1 MGGWRTKRF
10 LHGSVSDRGVA
21 RPPLIQ
27 HYSRPGSHTAR
38 VPATAGRSRSA
49 RSGVRPLSS
58 GAAHAIIRLRRLLP
72 HSITSMSTNS
82 TPPADRAT
90 RAQHESFRARALS
103 NSLTVKDLERSV
115 AWYRDVVGFTVDQR
129 YEREGTLRAV
139 ALKAG
144 AIRIL
149 LNLDDGAKGW
159 DRTKGEGFSVQ
170 FTTAQSVDDIANRIK
185 SKGGTLLTEPA
196 DMPWGVR
203 MFRLVDPDGY
213 KIAI

>member
-1 MGGWRTKRF
+1 
-10 LHGSVSDRGVA
+10 
-21 RPPLIQ
+21 
-27 HYSRPGSHTAR
+27 
-38 VPATAGRSRSA
+38 
-49 RSGVRPLSS
+49 
-58 GAAHAIIRLRRLLP
+58 
-72 HSITSMSTNS
+72 MSTNS

-90 RAQHESFRARALS
+90 RAQPESFRARALS
-103 NSLTVKDLERSV
+103 NSLTVKDLEQSV
-115 AWYRDVVGFTVDQR
+115 AWYRDVLGFTVDQR

-149 LNLDDGAKGW
+149 LNQDDGAKGW

-213 KIAI
+213 KIAISRPL

>member
-1 MGGWRTKRF
+1 
-10 LHGSVSDRGVA
+10 
-21 RPPLIQ
+21 
-27 HYSRPGSHTAR
+27 
-38 VPATAGRSRSA
+38 
-49 RSGVRPLSS
+49 
-58 GAAHAIIRLRRLLP
+58 
-72 HSITSMSTNS
+72 MSTNS

-90 RAQHESFRARALS
+90 RAQPESFRARALS

-213 KIAI
+213 KIAISRPS